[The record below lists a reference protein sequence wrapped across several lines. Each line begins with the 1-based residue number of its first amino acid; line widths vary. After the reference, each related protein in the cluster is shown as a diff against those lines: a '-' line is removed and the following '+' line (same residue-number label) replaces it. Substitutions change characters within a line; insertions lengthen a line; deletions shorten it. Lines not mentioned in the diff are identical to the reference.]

1 MKISII
7 LNGDSQVE
15 TQNLASPVLTM
26 PTSARNNV
34 LNQQMHIPLVRRK
47 ILRLYF

>member
-15 TQNLASPVLTM
+15 TQNLASPVPPIPIST
-26 PTSARNNV
+26 RNNAST
-34 LNQQMHIPLVRRK
+34 NKRIYPS
-47 ILRLYF
+47 